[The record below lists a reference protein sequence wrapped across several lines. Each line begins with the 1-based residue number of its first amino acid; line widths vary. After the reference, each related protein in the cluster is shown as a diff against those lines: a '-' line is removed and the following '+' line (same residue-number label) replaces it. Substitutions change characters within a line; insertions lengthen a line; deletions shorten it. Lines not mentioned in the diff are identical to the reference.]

1 MIKIEYSSRRKY
13 IENHHNRI
21 LMRTQF
27 ILDSNVYRQRLK
39 INSRVSFYE
48 QD

>member
-13 IENHHNRI
+13 IENHNNRI